1 MGERAGKSR
10 AWRVL
15 GIVLAWALMDLAM
28 AQGTTPAPGGSPS
41 PAPGET
47 INLDV
52 LKGNWVRPDG
62 GYTIAIRNIDPNGQ
76 IDATYFN
83 PKQLPFAKARA
94 SREGATL
101 RASFELRAGGYDG
114 STTTYLRS
122 RERPA
127 EWNLLPGSL
136 EAEVRRLLRAEM
148 STMDG

>member
-1 MGERAGKSR
+1 MGERAGKSW

-114 STTTYLRS
+114 STYDLTYD
-122 RERPA
+122 PA
-127 EWNLLPGSL
+127 SD
-136 EAEVRRLLRAEM
+136 RLKGIYYQAVLKQKFDVFFARK
-148 STMDG
+148 